1 MAFLDTR
8 GLYTLYDLMYDTF
21 ALRKRNKFFSGE
33 DSTPSNY
40 VTDNSLYVQI
50 GEPFEVL
57 PIHGD
62 GVLSINGFET
72 DGLTGNV
79 QLPGYL
85 ARYTWYKKGDTAL
98 SMKLPGGYYLECVTQ
113 GYTGDEEIE
122 SYAKD
127 SSSSV

>member
-8 GLYTLYDLMYDTF
+8 GLYTLCDLMYDTF
-21 ALRKRNKFFSGE
+21 ALHNKNKFFSGE
-33 DSTPSNY
+33 DSTPSY
-40 VTDNSLYVQI
+40 SVAENSLYVQT
-50 GEPFEVL
+50 GEPLEVL
-57 PIHGD
+57 PIHGN
-62 GVLSINGFET
+62 GALSINGFET

-85 ARYTWYKKGDTAL
+85 TRDTQYKKGDTAL
-98 SMKLPGGYYLECVTQ
+98 SMKLPGGYYLECVEQ
-113 GYTGDEEIE
+113 GLTSNEETE

>member
-8 GLYTLYDLMYDTF
+8 GLYTLYNLMYSTF
-21 ALRKRNKFFSGE
+21 ALRKENKFFSGE
-33 DSTPSNY
+33 DSIPSNY
-40 VTDNSLYVQI
+40 GTENSLYVKI
-50 GEPFEVL
+50 GDPFEVL

-62 GVLSINGFET
+62 GALSINGFET
-72 DGLTGNV
+72 DGLTGNI

-85 ARYTWYKKGDTAL
+85 TRYTQYNVGDTAV
-98 SMKLPGGYYLECVTQ
+98 SMKLPGGYYLECVEQ
-113 GYTGDEEIE
+113 GLTGDEETE